1 MVSGRGVGAIFA
13 RGRAAVVMILV
24 VLGGA
29 FLLQRDSS
37 NPNSHKRPSGLNPA
51 EVRAAFG
58 RLPLSFEKNQGQSGE
73 QVKFL
78 ARGNGYGLYLGSG
91 EAALVFAGE
100 PGKAD
105 SSAVEMK
112 FAGANADAQI
122 TGSDRL
128 PCHSNYFIGND
139 SSRWLRKVPQF
150 GRVVY
155 REVYPGI
162 DLAFYGKQGSLE
174 YDFDVA
180 PGADPNRIQLDL
192 SGADKLQVDSNGD
205 LVLAKKGRELR
216 FQAPHV
222 YQNSSTGKQNVS
234 GSFVLAGNNRVSF
247 KVGDYDRTRTLVI
260 DPVLTFS
267 SYLGGSGA
275 ESCGVIV
282 NGSQTLPVAHCPA
295 IAVDGSQRVYVAGS
309 TLSSDFPVPS
319 GSSPALNGG
328 ADVFLVRF
336 NPTGTALDYTTYLGG
351 SGTEYPTGV
360 AVDGGLNVYIA
371 GTTD

>member
-13 RGRAAVVMILV
+13 RGRAAVIMILL

-37 NPNSHKRPSGLNPA
+37 NPNSHKRPSGLSPA
-51 EVRAAFG
+51 EVRVAFG
-58 RLPLSFEKNQGQSGE
+58 RLPLSFEQNRGQSGE

-112 FAGANADAQI
+112 FAGANPEVRVA
-122 TGSDRL
+122 GSDRL
-128 PCHSNYFIGND
+128 PGHSNYFVGND
-139 SSRWLRKVPQF
+139 SSRWLRNVPQF
-150 GRVVY
+150 ARVVY

-205 LVLAKKGRELR
+205 LVLAKEGRELR
-216 FQAPHV
+216 FQAPHI
-222 YQNSSTGKQNVS
+222 YQNASAGQQSVS
-234 GSFVLAGNNRVSF
+234 GAFVLRDNDHVSF
-247 KVGDYDRTRTLVI
+247 KVGWQAECFRIVCASREQSRFVQ
-260 DPVLTFS
+260 
-267 SYLGGSGA
+267 SGR
-275 ESCGVIV
+275 
-282 NGSQTLPVAHCPA
+282 LRPHP
-295 IAVDGSQRVYVAGS
+295 DAGH
-309 TLSSDFPVPS
+309 
-319 GSSPALNGG
+319 
-328 ADVFLVRF
+328 
-336 NPTGTALDYTTYLGG
+336 
-351 SGTEYPTGV
+351 
-360 AVDGGLNVYIA
+360 
-371 GTTD
+371 